1 MKQSMKKIQLLFAAG
16 ICFSTVTLAQKSSL
30 KLPSGKSYQV
40 LNKLETTSSTDVQGQ
55 TMESKANISSTY
67 KIDVKN
73 KSGVTYN
80 LTNTLSHINMK
91 MSMMGQDMNF
101 DSDSSSDMNGEF
113 GSALKDYINKPKDI
127 EVDNSGK
134 IVSADTTDTSAT
146 GIAKRLNLAQTGYG
160 TQLAFLPLPSNP
172 KTGSTWTETSNSD
185 GMSRTTNYTIKD
197 ISGNIATISFTGTDS
212 VETTME
218 QQGMEISTK
227 THGKMVGEEKVDL
240 RTGVI
245 QSSTSTGDASGTV
258 TAMGQDFPMTTKI
271 SSSTTV
277 KEL

>member
-1 MKQSMKKIQLLFAAG
+1 MKKIQLLFAAA
-16 ICFSTVTLAQKSSL
+16 ISFSTVTVGQSNTRL
-30 KLPSGKSYQV
+30 KLPTGKTYQV
-40 LNKLETTSSTDVQGQ
+40 ENKLETTSSTDVQGQ
-55 TMESKANISSTY
+55 TMESKANITSTY

-73 KSGVTYN
+73 KTGVNYN
-80 LTNTLSHINMK
+80 LTNTLSHIIMN
-91 MSMMGQDMNF
+91 MSMMGQDISF

-113 GSALKDYINKPKDI
+113 GSALKDYINQPKDI

-134 IVSADTTDTSAT
+134 IVSADSTDTSAT

-160 TQLAFLPLPSNP
+160 TQLAFLALPANP
-172 KTGSTWTETSNSD
+172 KKGSTWSETNNSD
-185 GMSRTTNYTIKD
+185 GMSRTTNYTIND
-197 ISGNIATISFTGTDS
+197 IRGDIATISFNGTDS

-227 THGKMVGEEKVDL
+227 THGKMEGEEKVNIK
-240 RTGVI
+240 TGVI

-271 SSSTTV
+271 TSTTTV